1 MKDFCERL
9 NKVAPKG
16 DFTIADLSRWFDRPY
31 HTVWFWVT
39 KGVKPR
45 GSKLQKK
52 LVYGRLEKLEEA
64 VITSKDLPIPPQLN
78 QFERVEYVEKLRH
91 DLED

>member
-1 MKDFCERL
+1 MKDFSERL

-31 HTVWFWVT
+31 HTVWFWVA

-52 LVYGRLEKLEEA
+52 LILGRLALLEEA
-64 VITSKDLPIPPQLN
+64 VSKNPGLPIPPSLN

-91 DLED
+91 DLEV